1 MCYLCLEEMFRLEIP
16 YSKVEKAKERA
27 LEIKRQLKLVE
38 EGDVTACDDGNKII
52 VSLKEEQYK
61 LSREM

>member
-1 MCYLCLEEMFRLEIP
+1 MCYLCLEDLFHLDLPNKLEG
-16 YSKVEKAKERA
+16 AKERA

-38 EGDVTACDDGNKII
+38 DGDVVVCDSGNEVIA
-52 VSLKEEQYK
+52 SLREEQYK